1 MANNNPLKKAKELRE
16 RMEPDGFM
24 HRGFIPESDFQ
35 PLARMLFDEL
45 IQLVENLTT
54 KVEQLKKKG

>member
-1 MANNNPLKKAKELRE
+1 VANNKHLKKAKELRE

-24 HRGFIPESDFQ
+24 RRGFIPDAEFQ

-45 IQLVENLTT
+45 IQLLENLS
-54 KVEQLKKKG
+54 KEEEQLKKKG